1 MTLDKLMALAKDL
14 ANKFSMPL
22 TDYQFVLSYHLQ
34 QSLPQML
41 INRMQDIPDGLE
53 QALNH
58 DFAKL
63 NQGIP
68 PQYVLGKA
76 WFYGLEL
83 LVTPAVLIPR
93 PETEGLVELV
103 LARLQGQ
110 EKILDIGSGSGAIAI
125 AIKTNCPSAHLDAT
139 ELSVEALVVAQNNAD
154 RHNVQINFHHNDL
167 WPDSAI
173 LYDWIVSNP
182 PYISAEEMQQLDS
195 RVKDYEPVTA
205 LLGGIDGLDYYRKIL
220 CQAKSHLKPGGTIA
234 LEHGAGQQEVISH
247 LANLQGWHN
256 VQCFSDLAGLAR
268 YLLIK

>member
-1 MTLDKLMALAKDL
+1 MTLDKLMALAKEL
-14 ANKFSMPL
+14 ANEFSMPFS
-22 TDYQFVLSYHLQ
+22 DYQFVLSHHLQ
-34 QSLPQML
+34 QSIPQML
-41 INRMQDIPDGLE
+41 LNRRQLIPDGLE
-53 QALNH
+53 QVLNH

-63 NQGIP
+63 NQGMP

-83 LVTPAVLIPR
+83 LVTSAVLIPR

-103 LARLQGQ
+103 LARLHGQ
-110 EKILDIGSGSGAIAI
+110 EQILDIGTGSGTIAI
-125 AIKTNCPSAHLDAT
+125 ALKTNCPSANIDAT
-139 ELSVEALVVAQNNAD
+139 ELSLDALAVAQTNAD
-154 RHNVQINFHHNDL
+154 RLKVQINFLHKDI
-167 WPDSAI
+167 WPGTAI

-182 PYISAEEMQQLDS
+182 PYISAEEMQRLDS

-220 CQAKSHLKPGGTIA
+220 SQAKSHLKPSGTIA
-234 LEHGAGQQEVISH
+234 LEHGAGQQEAITH

-268 YLLIK
+268 YLFIK